1 MGAITFV
8 SVSFLCVF
16 LMRDAQLFS
25 AEPLPALRWRLGLYW
40 AVVSCYVLAARAL
53 GVADPAEIVTALRAP
68 LVWGVSVGLHVAALS
83 ICLWLRRLRR
93 SDRAWLVALF
103 PTPLLALLLL
113 GVAGELAGELG
124 SGMQLWT
131 CLLVTLVWTLLVGI
145 ARKLTVLLGG
155 SDSEFAVNF
164 AAASNSMAFALFPL
178 SPFF

>member
-8 SVSFLCVF
+8 SFSFLCVF

-25 AEPLPALRWRLGLYW
+25 AERLPALRWRLGLYW
-40 AVVSCYVLAARAL
+40 AVMSCYVLAARAL
-53 GVADPAEIVTALRAP
+53 GVNGPAEIVTVLSAP
-68 LVWGVSVGLHVAALS
+68 LVWGVLVGLHVVALS

-113 GVAGELAGELG
+113 GVAGGMG

-131 CLLVTLVWTLLVGI
+131 CLLVTLVWTLIVGI
-145 ARKLTVLLGG
+145 AGKLSVLLGG

-178 SPFF
+178 RPFF

>member
-8 SVSFLCVF
+8 SISFLCVF

-25 AEPLPALRWRLGLYW
+25 AEPLPALRLRLGLYW
-40 AVVSCYVLAARAL
+40 AVVSSYVLAARAL

-68 LVWGVSVGLHVAALS
+68 LVWGVSVGLHVVALS

-93 SDRAWLVALF
+93 SDRAWLVALL
-103 PTPLLALLLL
+103 PTPLLTLLLL
-113 GVAGELAGELG
+113 GIATELARRLA

-131 CLLVTLVWTLLVGI
+131 CLLVTLVWTLIVGI
-145 ARKLTVLLGG
+145 AGQLTVLLGG